1 MAKQSGWSAWLTPV
15 LVTLWVGALWMTG
28 ITASVLFQTIAD
40 RQLAGLVAG
49 KLFTIVSYIGL
60 FSGGWWIVGR
70 LAMHGFS
77 VFRQELFWVVLLM
90 WVLVCIGEFGIQP
103 LLAELKASALP
114 NDVMQSVFANRFRH
128 WHGIASIAYL
138 IECVL
143 GVWLVI
149 KGQDQKQL
157 RCHTQ

>member
-1 MAKQSGWSAWLTPV
+1 MARQNGLSTVITP
-15 LVTLWVGALWMTG
+15 LLITLWVGGLWMTG
-28 ITASVLFQTIAD
+28 ITAWVLFKTLPE
-40 RQLAGLVAG
+40 RQLAGQVAG
-49 KLFTIVSYIGL
+49 QLFTIVSYIGL
-60 FSGGWWIVGR
+60 VSGAWWLLQSLLSHGLSALKFS
-70 LAMHGFS
+70 
-77 VFRQELFWVVLLM
+77 LFWLVLLM

-114 NDVMQSVFANRFRH
+114 NDVMQSVFAKRFSH

-149 KGQDQKQL
+149 KG
-157 RCHTQ
+157 RI

>member
-1 MAKQSGWSAWLTPV
+1 MAKQSGLQAIMTP
-15 LVTLWVGALWMTG
+15 LLLTLWVGGLWMTA
-28 ITASVLFQTIAD
+28 ITASVLFETIAD

-60 FSGGWWIVGR
+60 VSGGWWLLQRMAAV
-70 LAMHGFS
+70 GFS
-77 VFRQELFWVVLLM
+77 AFKQGMFWVVLWM

-138 IECVL
+138 IECLL
-143 GVWLVI
+143 GFFLIV
-149 KGQDQKQL
+149 KERD
-157 RCHTQ
+157 